1 MNYRDLIE
9 QEREAFDKQI
19 EERLEHGFIPDLRNL
34 QQVDW
39 FYNNVWRD
47 PEFAKIQWMP
57 RINYIIDKVKN
68 RGGRVLEVG
77 CGCGMLALE
86 MARNGLQVEGVD
98 VSPKS
103 IEIAEKFKAKNQG
116 SKGFGSLKYHCADI
130 LDLDIENETFD
141 SVVFFRS
148 LHHFPDLQAT
158 LGKVHQASE
167 KDACLLIS
175 EPVRANF
182 NEKSAQFC
190 AMLRAILPTWEPYE
204 KKLSAPW
211 TNNKWEEQVTEIFKE
226 YTLDEHHSQSPLD
239 NSNDDANEVIFAVDQ
254 LWRIEKKSFSDAFVD
269 KMIGGLRGEQRYE
282 LAHFLKFL
290 DSYMVEN
297 EILPPTSLELF
308 AVKR

>member
-1 MNYRDLIE
+1 MHYRDLIE

-34 QQVDW
+34 QNVDW
-39 FYNNVWRD
+39 FYNNVWRE

-57 RINYIIDKVKN
+57 RINYIIDQVKK

-86 MARNGLQVEGVD
+86 MARNGLQVVGVD

-103 IEIAEKFKAKNQG
+103 IEVANKFKVDNQG

-130 LDLDIENETFD
+130 SDLDFESEGFD

-148 LHHFPDLQAT
+148 LHHFPDLEAT
-158 LGKVHQASE
+158 LAKVHQAS
-167 KDACLLIS
+167 KGGAYLLIS

-182 NEKSAQFC
+182 TKKSAQFC
-190 AMLRAILPTWEPYE
+190 AVLRTILPTWEPCE
-204 KKLSAPW
+204 EKLSMSWAS
-211 TNNKWEEQVTEIFKE
+211 NKWEEQVAEVFKE

-239 NSNDDANEVIFAVDQ
+239 NSNDDADEVILAVDK
-254 LWRIEKKSFSDAFVD
+254 LWRIEEKSFSDAFVD
-269 KMIGGLRGEQRYE
+269 KMIGGLRGKHRYE
-282 LAHFLKFL
+282 LARFLKFL
-290 DSYMVEN
+290 DGYMVEK

>member
-9 QEREAFDKQI
+9 QEKEAFDKQT

-34 QQVDW
+34 QNVDW

-57 RINYIIDKVKN
+57 RINYIIDQVKE

-77 CGCGMLALE
+77 CGCGMLSLE
-86 MARNGLQVEGVD
+86 MARNGLQVVGVD

-103 IEIAEKFKAKNQG
+103 IEVANQFKSKNQE
-116 SKGFGSLKYHCADI
+116 SKDFGSLKYHCADI
-130 LDLDIENETFD
+130 SDLDFDSEAFD

-158 LGKVHQASE
+158 LAKAHQASKKE
-167 KDACLLIS
+167 AYLLIS

-190 AMLRAILPTWEPYE
+190 ALLRAILPTWEPYE
-204 KKLSAPW
+204 KKLSVSW
-211 TNNKWEEQVTEIFKE
+211 TNDKWQEQVTEILKE

-239 NSNDDANEVIFAVDQ
+239 NSNDDANEVILAVDK
-254 LWRIEKKSFSDAFVD
+254 LWRIEKRSFSDAFVD

-282 LAHFLKFL
+282 LARFLKFL

-308 AVKR
+308 AIKR